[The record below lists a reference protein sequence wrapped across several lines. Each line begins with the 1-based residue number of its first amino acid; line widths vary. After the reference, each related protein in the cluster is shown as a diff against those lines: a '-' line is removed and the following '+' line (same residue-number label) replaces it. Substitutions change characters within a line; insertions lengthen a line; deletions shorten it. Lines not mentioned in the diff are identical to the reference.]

1 MKEFLVFYYIVLA
14 IALSITI
21 PICYYCNQIDKRQ
34 ENKYEKLKNDTVYQK
49 KLKREK
55 ELRAWVMDETW
66 Y

>member
-1 MKEFLVFYYIVLA
+1 MKEFLVFYYIVLV

-55 ELRAWVMDETW
+55 ELRDWVMDETW